1 MKKVIAGAAAA
12 AALLSVAAC
21 GNSTDSSSTSSDG
34 KLSGTITFQTW
45 NLKNDKYTP
54 YFNSLIKAYEKKN
67 PGTTIKWVDQP
78 SDGYEDKLAADA
90 ASGGLP
96 DVIDAGPSLMYALV
110 KAGALLNISKEDSS
124 AKSLYN
130 EGAWDAVT
138 FKGEKITTGA
148 YGYPWY
154 VNDGPMYYNTKV
166 MKQCGLNPDNL
177 PTNWD
182 EYFSQAETVAKN
194 CGSKG
199 IYMSTTMGSNVED
212 YVSAG
217 AKWMNDAHTKYTLND
232 DVAVSQLEKF
242 AKLYQNKGIPPEAL
256 SAQWSNQ
263 SDYFQRGSLIAMAGS
278 AYSAADFKQNS
289 PDLYKNLTVGPKI
302 TNEDKASTVS
312 YEMLAVSSQTKNK
325 ALAMDFT
332 KFVTNSENQLAF
344 DKKSSTFP
352 SSKGTLDD
360 KYFTEATSGTDL
372 QSRAMK
378 ITLAAVKTG
387 YSSRPVE
394 FSDNGGYT
402 YMRDQAGLALQGKQ
416 TAKQALD
423 KVEAF
428 SNKKLAE

>member
-1 MKKVIAGAAAA
+1 
-12 AALLSVAAC
+12 
-21 GNSTDSSSTSSDG
+21 
-34 KLSGTITFQTW
+34 
-45 NLKNDKYTP
+45 
-54 YFNSLIKAYEKKN
+54 
-67 PGTTIKWVDQP
+67 
-78 SDGYEDKLAADA
+78 
-90 ASGGLP
+90 
-96 DVIDAGPSLMYALV
+96 MYALV
-110 KAGALLNISKEDSS
+110 KAGALLNISKEDPS
-124 AKSLYN
+124 AQSKYN

-166 MKQCGLNPDNL
+166 MKQCGLNPDKL

-182 EYFSQAETVAKN
+182 EYFTQAETVAKN

-217 AKWMNDAHTKYTLND
+217 AKWMDDAHTKYTLND
-232 DVAVSQLEKF
+232 AAAVSQLEKF
-242 AKLYQNKGIPPEAL
+242 ATLYQNKGIPPEAL

-263 SDYFQRGSLIAMAGS
+263 SDYFQRGSLVAMAGS
-278 AYSAADFKQNS
+278 AYSADDFKQNS
-289 PDLYKNLTVGPKI
+289 P
-302 TNEDKASTVS
+302 EDKASTVS

-360 KYFTEATSGTDL
+360 KYFTDATSGTDL

-378 ITLAAVKTG
+378 ITLDAVKTG
-387 YSSRPVE
+387 YASRPVE

-402 YMRDQAGLALQGKQ
+402 YLRDQAGLALQGKQ